1 MQRILIVRF
10 SSIGDIVLTSPVV
23 RVLRQHFPKAD
34 IRFLTKEPFTELVAH
49 SPHLSG
55 VMVFNG
61 DLRATVKEVRAFR
74 PDVIIDLHHN
84 LRTALLKAAV
94 GTKAFSFPKLN
105 VEKWLHVNLRLD
117 VLPDRHIVQRYM
129 EAVLPLGV
137 QDDGKGLELC
147 IPDNVPMPSL
157 PDHFTY
163 GYVAVVVGA
172 KFATKRIPQ
181 HKLKAIIE
189 GLPMPVVLV
198 GGAEDDLMA
207 EEFISSENV
216 FNGCGKWSLL
226 ESARVISQ
234 ARAVVTGD
242 TGMMHIAAAFQR
254 PVVSIWGS
262 TVPAFGMT
270 PYIPECPERS
280 IIIEQKELG
289 CRPCSKIGF
298 DKCPKGHFRCME
310 DLDVKEV
317 VRAVEGFLS

>member
-1 MQRILIVRF
+1 VQRILIVRF

-23 RVLRQHFPKAD
+23 RVLRNHFPKAD

-49 SPHLSG
+49 SPHLNG
-55 VMVFNG
+55 VMVFNA
-61 DLRATVKEVRAFR
+61 DLRATIKEVRAFR
-74 PDVIIDLHHN
+74 PDVMIDLHHN

-137 QDDGKGLELC
+137 EDDGKGLELF
-147 IPDNVPMPSL
+147 IPDDVPMSSL
-157 PDHFTY
+157 PDHFTH
-163 GYVAVVVGA
+163 GYMAVAVGA

-189 GLPMPVVLV
+189 GLQMPVVLV
-198 GGAEDDLMA
+198 GGPEDALLAEDL
-207 EEFISSENV
+207 ISSENV
-216 FNGCGKWSLL
+216 FSGCGKWSLL
-226 ESARVISQ
+226 QSARVISQ
-234 ARAVVTGD
+234 ARAMVTGD

-270 PYIPECPERS
+270 PYIPECPEMS
-280 IIIEQKELG
+280 VVIEQKGLD

-298 DKCPKGHFRCME
+298 DRCPKGHFRCME
-310 DLDVKEV
+310 ELDVDVV
-317 VRAVEGFLS
+317 VRAVEGLS